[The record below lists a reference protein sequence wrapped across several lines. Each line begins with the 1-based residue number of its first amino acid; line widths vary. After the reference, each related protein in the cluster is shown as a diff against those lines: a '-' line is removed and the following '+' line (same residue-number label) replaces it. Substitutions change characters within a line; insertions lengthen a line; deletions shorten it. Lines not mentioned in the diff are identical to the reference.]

1 MKKIILSLVLTLIL
15 FGCTNNFQTKENTNE
30 QFTIGSSINKL
41 EQAKSPEIIEIKDKT
56 IFNLKASIIEKELNG
71 NKLKMYAYNNMIPG
85 PTFKVKQNSNI
96 KINFTNNID
105 QNTTIHWHGLRH
117 NVKDDGVPGISQ
129 DPIKPGESYSYNL
142 FFPDA
147 GIYWYHPHI
156 REDIQQEGGLAGNII
171 VEPLEEDYYNKVD
184 KEEIIVLDDILL
196 TDGQIE
202 PFGKEH
208 SNFAIMG
215 RFGNNLLINGDTNY
229 NLELNKGEV
238 VRFYITNVANVRP
251 FNLSFEGAKIK
262 LIGSDL
268 GKYEKE
274 TFVDSIIIAP
284 AERYIIEVKFEESKE
299 YKIFNI
305 NPVKTY
311 DLGKIKVKE
320 NNTKEIEFEKLK
332 SNNEVV
338 EDINKFREY
347 FNKKPDYNL
356 DLTIDM
362 PNMKMM
368 HNMEEPEKI
377 EWEDDMGVM
386 NLISDSSDITWI
398 IKDSKSK
405 KKNMDFM
412 MKAKVGDKL
421 KIRLFNDPKSM
432 HPMQHPIH
440 LHGQRFL
447 VLSENGI
454 PNNNLV
460 WKDTVLVQTGS
471 TIEILV
477 DVTNPGEWM
486 MHCHIAEHL
495 ESGMM
500 TALEVKE

>member
-202 PFGKEH
+202 PFVKEH

-338 EDINKFREY
+338 ED
-347 FNKKPDYNL
+347 
-356 DLTIDM
+356 
-362 PNMKMM
+362 
-368 HNMEEPEKI
+368 
-377 EWEDDMGVM
+377 
-386 NLISDSSDITWI
+386 
-398 IKDSKSK
+398 
-405 KKNMDFM
+405 
-412 MKAKVGDKL
+412 
-421 KIRLFNDPKSM
+421 
-432 HPMQHPIH
+432 
-440 LHGQRFL
+440 
-447 VLSENGI
+447 
-454 PNNNLV
+454 
-460 WKDTVLVQTGS
+460 
-471 TIEILV
+471 
-477 DVTNPGEWM
+477 
-486 MHCHIAEHL
+486 
-495 ESGMM
+495 
-500 TALEVKE
+500 